1 MMLKTQAQ
9 FFCMKS
15 VITVCWFMCFSA
27 EFVISLA
34 EKHPNIDA
42 FKSVLVKNGA
52 DFTVRIF
59 FFCSFDFVCC
69 NYIWSFWD
77 I

>member
-1 MMLKTQAQ
+1 M
-9 FFCMKS
+9 CMEVCS
-15 VITVCWFMCFSA
+15 NRFCWFMCFSA

-34 EKHPNIDA
+34 EKNPCIDE

-59 FFCSFDFVCC
+59 KVSSVKNLFLQFCVL
-69 NYIWSFWD
+69 
-77 I
+77 